1 MRFLRNAL
9 ILLLAFGAAACD
21 HGILDVRPVDEID
34 IDVAIV
40 DEASAQAAL
49 IGAYATI
56 TSTWYYGGEYLMF
69 SEIQTDNATHTGTF
83 ASYADADLN
92 DITADNGSLS
102 GMWNTIYIG
111 INRVN
116 ILIENVPNLEGVSQ
130 SEIDR
135 IVGEAYALRA
145 LHYHNLVRAWGG
157 VDVNGT
163 FQGVPLVLASPASVE
178 EAAEVARSDGAAV
191 YSQILADLQEAETRL
206 QGFPNGN
213 RTRVTP
219 GFIQALT
226 ARVHLYAENWPQA
239 AAAAEAVRGS
249 GDYMLVPVFG
259 DLFQP
264 TGGPT
269 EEDIFRGAFTA
280 TDFNDLGWYY
290 QFAGRF
296 ELGATQDIYNAFDQA
311 LDQRWAWTFGG
322 TRPDGT
328 EVTKFPTTIG
338 AERIHVIRY
347 AEVLLILAEALARQ
361 DELSDAVDRLNEVRE
376 RAGLAGYVLG
386 VDLPNDQDAVID
398 AILDERRLELAFE
411 GDRWFDLV
419 RTDRAVDALAPFLA
433 PHEKL
438 WPVPQRELDVAP
450 NLTQNPGY

>member
-135 IVGEAYALRA
+135 IVGRPTPSGPCTTTTWS
-145 LHYHNLVRAWGG
+145 VPG
-157 VDVNGT
+157 V
-163 FQGVPLVLASPASVE
+163 
-178 EAAEVARSDGAAV
+178 
-191 YSQILADLQEAETRL
+191 
-206 QGFPNGN
+206 
-213 RTRVTP
+213 
-219 GFIQALT
+219 
-226 ARVHLYAENWPQA
+226 
-239 AAAAEAVRGS
+239 
-249 GDYMLVPVFG
+249 
-259 DLFQP
+259 
-264 TGGPT
+264 
-269 EEDIFRGAFTA
+269 
-280 TDFNDLGWYY
+280 GW
-290 QFAGRF
+290 
-296 ELGATQDIYNAFDQA
+296 T
-311 LDQRWAWTFGG
+311 
-322 TRPDGT
+322 
-328 EVTKFPTTIG
+328 
-338 AERIHVIRY
+338 
-347 AEVLLILAEALARQ
+347 
-361 DELSDAVDRLNEVRE
+361 
-376 RAGLAGYVLG
+376 
-386 VDLPNDQDAVID
+386 
-398 AILDERRLELAFE
+398 
-411 GDRWFDLV
+411 
-419 RTDRAVDALAPFLA
+419 
-433 PHEKL
+433 
-438 WPVPQRELDVAP
+438 
-450 NLTQNPGY
+450 